1 MKLWNIVKITKMGH
15 RDKFA
20 HKLSK
25 CHWKSAGLPQTF
37 NLFKK
42 KKKSAK
48 WNKNKASQVA
58 LVVKNPPANA
68 GDIRDTGLIPGSGRS
83 PTGENGNSLQCS
95 CLENPMDRGAWRAV
109 IHEVTKSQIQ
119 LKQFSTT
126 QQHACMISVSQ
137 HPFQYLLLSIL
148 KAS

>member
-1 MKLWNIVKITKMGH
+1 
-15 RDKFA
+15 
-20 HKLSK
+20 
-25 CHWKSAGLPQTF
+25 
-37 NLFKK
+37 
-42 KKKSAK
+42 
-48 WNKNKASQVA
+48 
-58 LVVKNPPANA
+58 
-68 GDIRDTGLIPGSGRS
+68 
-83 PTGENGNSLQCS
+83 
-95 CLENPMDRGAWRAV
+95 MDRGAWRAV